1 MKIMNQKIET
11 NENIDLNRIQIAGF
25 KSDIT
30 DFKLVMEELNKRYPK
45 CVIQLMDSDAVAGTE
60 QVLHS
65 TIHAI
70 KSFSRNENIASDM
83 GLEICVRTSGQ
94 RQISQAIRMLGIRNG
109 KINICAV
116 AVDCEPNI
124 MEDLVDILGFRD
136 DSVLEPDTN
145 KLKSI
150 YKISDTQLATNPDI
164 AKILMEK
171 TALLII
177 DT

>member
-1 MKIMNQKIET
+1 MNPKNKTSE
-11 NENIDLNRIQIAGF
+11 EIDLKRIQIAGF
-25 KSDIT
+25 KSDLT
-30 DFKLVMEELNKRYPK
+30 DFKEVMEELKLQYSD
-45 CVIQLMDSDAVAGTE
+45 CVIQLMDADAVAGV
-60 QVLHS
+60 QHVLNS

-94 RQISQAIRMLGIRNG
+94 RQISQAIKMLGIRNG

-116 AVDCEPNI
+116 AVDCKSDI
-124 MEDLVDILGFRD
+124 MEDIVNILGLRD
-136 DSVLEPDTN
+136 DSVLEPDTD
-145 KLKSI
+145 KLKSV
-150 YKISDTQLATNPDI
+150 YKISDIQLETNPDI
-164 AKILMEK
+164 SKILMEK

>member
-1 MKIMNQKIET
+1 MNQKIET
-11 NENIDLNRIQIAGF
+11 SEEINTSRIQIAGF
-25 KSDIT
+25 KSDLT
-30 DFKLVMEELNKRYPK
+30 DFKLVMGELTKRYPD
-45 CVIQLMDSDAVAGTE
+45 CVIQLMDADAVAGIE
-60 QVLHS
+60 HVLHS

-109 KINICAV
+109 KINVCVV
-116 AVDCEPNI
+116 AVDCQPNI
-124 MEDLVDILGFRD
+124 MENLVDILGFRD

-150 YKISDTQLATNPDI
+150 YKISDTQLETNPDI
-164 AKILMEK
+164 TKILMEK

>member
-1 MKIMNQKIET
+1 MNPKNKTSE
-11 NENIDLNRIQIAGF
+11 EIDLKRIQIAGF
-25 KSDIT
+25 KSDLT
-30 DFKLVMEELNKRYPK
+30 DFKEVMEELKLQYSD
-45 CVIQLMDSDAVAGTE
+45 CVIQLMDADAVAGV
-60 QVLHS
+60 QHVLNS

-70 KSFSRNENIASDM
+70 KSFSRNENIASDV

-94 RQISQAIRMLGIRNG
+94 RQISQASKLLGISNG

-116 AVDCEPNI
+116 AVDCKSDI
-124 MEDLVDILGFRD
+124 MENLVNILGLRD
-136 DSVLEPDTN
+136 DGVLEPDTE

-150 YKISDTQLATNPDI
+150 YNISDIQLETNLDI
-164 AKILMEK
+164 SKILMEK

>member
-1 MKIMNQKIET
+1 MNLKNKTSE
-11 NENIDLNRIQIAGF
+11 EIDLKRIQIAGF

-30 DFKLVMEELNKRYPK
+30 DFKAVMEELNLNYSD
-45 CVIQLMDSDAVAGTE
+45 CVIQLMDADAVAGV
-60 QVLHS
+60 QHVLNS

-94 RQISQAIRMLGIRNG
+94 RQISQAIKMLGIRNG

-116 AVDCEPNI
+116 AVDCKSNI
-124 MEDLVDILGFRD
+124 MEDLVNILGLRD
-136 DSVLEPDTN
+136 DHVLEPDTD

-150 YKISDTQLATNPDI
+150 YKILDIELETNPDI
-164 AKILMEK
+164 SKILMEK

>member
-1 MKIMNQKIET
+1 MNQKIET
-11 NENIDLNRIQIAGF
+11 SESIDLNRIQIAGF

-30 DFKLVMEELNKRYPK
+30 DFKKVMKELNERYPD
-45 CVIQLMDSDAVAGTE
+45 CVIQLMDSNAVAGFE
-60 QVLHS
+60 HVLHS
-65 TIHAI
+65 TIHAV
-70 KSFSRNENIASDM
+70 KSFSRNENIASDL

-116 AVDCEPNI
+116 AVDCDFNI
-124 MEDLVDILGFRD
+124 MEDLVDILGVRD
-136 DSVLEPDTN
+136 DSVIEPDTK

-150 YKISDTQLATNPDI
+150 YKISDTQLETNHDI
-164 AKILMEK
+164 ATILMEK

>member
-1 MKIMNQKIET
+1 MNQKIET
-11 NENIDLNRIQIAGF
+11 SEEIDLNRIQIAGF
-25 KSDIT
+25 KSNLT
-30 DFKLVMEELNKRYPK
+30 DFRQVMEDLTKRYPD
-45 CVIQLMDSDAVAGTE
+45 CVIQLMDSDAVAGVE
-60 QVLHS
+60 HVLHS
-65 TIHAI
+65 TVHAI

-116 AVDCEPNI
+116 AVDCELNI
-124 MEDLVDILGFRD
+124 MDDLVDILGFRD

-145 KLKSI
+145 MLKSI
-150 YKISDTQLATNPDI
+150 YKISDTQLKTNPDI

>member
-1 MKIMNQKIET
+1 MNLKNKTSE
-11 NENIDLNRIQIAGF
+11 EIDLKRIQIAGF

-30 DFKLVMEELNKRYPK
+30 DFKAVMEELNLNYSG
-45 CVIQLMDSDAVAGTE
+45 CVIQLMDADAVAGV
-60 QVLHS
+60 QHVLNS

-94 RQISQAIRMLGIRNG
+94 RQISQAIKMLGIRNG

-116 AVDCEPNI
+116 AVDCKSNI
-124 MEDLVDILGFRD
+124 MEDLVDILGLRD
-136 DSVLEPDTN
+136 DHVLEPDTD

-150 YKISDTQLATNPDI
+150 YKISDTQLETNPDI
-164 AKILMEK
+164 SKILMEK

>member
-1 MKIMNQKIET
+1 MMNEKINTSKE
-11 NENIDLNRIQIAGF
+11 IDLNRIQIGGF
-25 KSDIT
+25 KSELT
-30 DFKLVMEELNKRYPK
+30 DFRKLMEQLNERYPD
-45 CVIQLMDSDAVAGTE
+45 CVIQLMDADAVAGYE
-60 QVLHS
+60 HVLHS

-116 AVDCEPNI
+116 AVDCKLNI
-124 MEDLVDILGFRD
+124 MEDLANILGFSD
-136 DSVLEPDTN
+136 DTVLEPDTN

-150 YKISDTQLATNPDI
+150 YKISDTQLKTNPDI
-164 AKILMEK
+164 TKILMEK

-177 DT
+177 DS

>member
-1 MKIMNQKIET
+1 MNQKIET
-11 NENIDLNRIQIAGF
+11 SEEIDLNRIQIAGF
-25 KSDIT
+25 KSDLT
-30 DFKLVMEELNKRYPK
+30 DFRQVMEELTKKYPG
-45 CVIQLMDSDAVAGTE
+45 CVIQLMDSDAVAGAE
-60 QVLHS
+60 HVLHS

-94 RQISQAIRMLGIRNG
+94 RQISQAIRMLGVRNG

-116 AVDCEPNI
+116 AVDCEQNI
-124 MEDLVDILGFRD
+124 MEDMVDILGFRD

-145 KLKSI
+145 KLRSI
-150 YKISDTQLATNPDI
+150 YKISDTELETNPDI
-164 AKILMEK
+164 AMILMEK

-177 DT
+177 ET

>member
-1 MKIMNQKIET
+1 MNQKIET
-11 NENIDLNRIQIAGF
+11 SEEIDLNRIQIAGF
-25 KSDIT
+25 KSNLT
-30 DFKLVMEELNKRYPK
+30 DFRQVMEDLTKRYPD
-45 CVIQLMDSDAVAGTE
+45 CIIQLMDSDAVAGVE
-60 QVLHS
+60 HVLHS
-65 TIHAI
+65 TVHAI

-116 AVDCEPNI
+116 AVDCEHNI
-124 MEDLVDILGFRD
+124 MDDLVDILGFRD

-145 KLKSI
+145 MLKSI
-150 YKISDTQLATNPDI
+150 YKISDTQLKTNPDI

>member
-1 MKIMNQKIET
+1 MNQKIET
-11 NENIDLNRIQIAGF
+11 SEEIDLNRIQIAGF
-25 KSDIT
+25 KSNLT
-30 DFKLVMEELNKRYPK
+30 DFKQVMEELTKRYPN
-45 CVIQLMDSDAVAGTE
+45 CIIQLMGADAVAGIE
-60 QVLHS
+60 HVLHS
-65 TIHAI
+65 TIHAM
-70 KSFSRNENIASDM
+70 KSFKRNENIASDM

-94 RQISQAIRMLGIRNG
+94 RQISHAIHMLGIRNG

-145 KLKSI
+145 KLKST
-150 YKISDTQLATNPDI
+150 YKISETQLETNHDI
-164 AKILMEK
+164 TKILMEK

>member
-1 MKIMNQKIET
+1 MNQKIET
-11 NENIDLNRIQIAGF
+11 SEEIDLNRIQIAGF
-25 KSDIT
+25 KSNLT
-30 DFKLVMEELNKRYPK
+30 DFRQVMEELTKRYPD
-45 CVIQLMDSDAVAGTE
+45 CVIQLMDSDAVAGVE
-60 QVLHS
+60 HVLHS
-65 TIHAI
+65 TVHAI

-124 MEDLVDILGFRD
+124 MDDLVDILGFRD

-145 KLKSI
+145 MLKSI
-150 YKISDTQLATNPDI
+150 YKISDTHLKTNPDI

>member
-1 MKIMNQKIET
+1 MNLKNKTSE
-11 NENIDLNRIQIAGF
+11 EIDLKRIQIAGF

-30 DFKLVMEELNKRYPK
+30 DFKGVMEELNLNYSD
-45 CVIQLMDSDAVAGTE
+45 CVIQLMDADAVAGV
-60 QVLHS
+60 QHVLNS

-94 RQISQAIRMLGIRNG
+94 RQISQAIKMLGIRNG

-116 AVDCEPNI
+116 AVDCKSNI
-124 MEDLVDILGFRD
+124 MEDLVDILGLRD
-136 DSVLEPDTN
+136 DHVLEPDTD

-150 YKISDTQLATNPDI
+150 YKISDTQLETNPDI
-164 AKILMEK
+164 SKILMEK

>member
-1 MKIMNQKIET
+1 MNQKTRTSE
-11 NENIDLNRIQIAGF
+11 EIDLNRIQVAGF
-25 KSDIT
+25 KSDLT
-30 DFKLVMEELNKRYPK
+30 DFKSVMEELTKRYPD
-45 CVIQLMDSDAVAGTE
+45 CVIQLMDADAVAGVE
-60 QVLHS
+60 HVLHS

-94 RQISQAIRMLGIRNG
+94 RQISQAIHMLGIRNG
-109 KINICAV
+109 KIDICAV
-116 AVDCEPNI
+116 AVDCKSNT
-124 MEDLVDILGFRD
+124 MENLADILGFRD
-136 DSVLEPDTN
+136 DSVLEPDVN

-150 YKISDTQLATNPDI
+150 YKISDTQLETNPDVT
-164 AKILMEK
+164 KILMEK